1 MNKRRSG
8 VPREERLNSEFQK
21 EIYEI
26 ISRKLNDP
34 DICAM
39 VSVTGVAV
47 SKDLAHA
54 KVFLSVYSKD
64 EEKKERTF
72 AAIKKNAKKIRFF
85 LASSMRIRTVPELDF
100 IADNSMEYGD
110 KMDKLFLSIN
120 KEKGESDGK

>member
-26 ISRKLNDP
+26 ISRKLNDT

-39 VSVTGVAV
+39 VSVTDVSV

-54 KVFLSVYSKD
+54 KVFLSVYSTD
-64 EEKKERTF
+64 AEKKERTF

-100 IADNSMEYGD
+100 IADDSMEYGD

-120 KEKGESDGK
+120 KGKGENDGK